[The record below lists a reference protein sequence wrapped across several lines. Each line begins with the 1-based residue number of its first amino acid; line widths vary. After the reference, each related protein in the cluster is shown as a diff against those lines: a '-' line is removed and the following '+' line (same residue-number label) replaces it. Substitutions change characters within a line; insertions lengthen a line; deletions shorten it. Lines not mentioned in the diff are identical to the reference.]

1 MDKVAKRSKLSE
13 GSSPM
18 VEPLV
23 NLLQYSGTTTF
34 TNQVLLVEAPQIKGI
49 HEYTQLYLD
58 QLVSIKGLLPDDPQP
73 IKFPD
78 YISEVKKLREKTSS
92 SPSDVPSAMIKANF
106 EDNYLAQVGWQ
117 ASNFP
122 WITGYSPDR
131 F

>member
-1 MDKVAKRSKLSE
+1 MDEVAKRSRLSE
-13 GSSPM
+13 VSPPM

-23 NLLQYSGTTTF
+23 NLLEYSGD
-34 TNQVLLVEAPQIKGI
+34 QVLPGESPQIEGI
-49 HEYTQLYLD
+49 NEYTQLYLD
-58 QLVSIKGLLPDDPQP
+58 QLVPINGFLPDDSQP

-78 YISEVKKLREKTSS
+78 YISEVKKLQEKTSYC
-92 SPSDVPSAMIKANF
+92 PSDVTPAMINVEI

-122 WITGYSPDR
+122 WMTGFSPDR